1 MVIGNNEIVNLYDSF
16 NLTKLTKT
24 NNKVRFAINKN
35 LQD

>member
-1 MVIGNNEIVNLYDSF
+1 MVIGNNEIVNLHDSF

-24 NNKVRFAINKN
+24 NNKVRFVINKN